1 MKRVLTVAIVLGL
14 LLQPTMGL
22 ATEAPAAET
31 VVEQTVAPE
40 TQPSE
45 APVET
50 QAPAQEPSTE
60 PSSEPSTEPSAEPSD
75 EPSTDPSTEPSAEP
89 SSEPSTEPS
98 GEPSA
103 EPSANPTDAPSTDP
117 TEAPTAAPLP
127 EGLTLVETDA
137 QIPAEAETWMAS
149 EQGVICGK
157 LADVIAYAPENTEI
171 FLRLPDAM
179 KVEKAPLKHLSQLIF
194 KADAKL
200 FVDGKY
206 RVAAYGQDPALSEEA
221 PEELDW
227 KEFEQAQDDAVA
239 DLWLQVLKVP
249 DEPQPTEKPEDVQ
262 LTVDAGDFRP
272 GEWNTQ
278 KPEFTLTGI
287 PEGKNWSYAVV
298 IYDERIF
305 VLSENT
311 YVPEAEGVY
320 TVRFAILNEEGD
332 IVAASERY
340 TVQIDTAAPEVTAMA
355 DESASYTL
363 RIDAADA
370 VSGVQAL
377 SLDGGNTWIDWD
389 GSESYVYTVSKKTTL
404 AEGMVQVRDAAGNVW
419 VSTEAYTLD
428 KISSGGGGGGGGGG
442 GDGTPAKQ
450 HAKNDQ
456 ETPKDE
462 RYNALELLLS
472 DEPMQ
477 TLTIDG
483 KELALTLELANA
495 EGMEIPADHAALF
508 TADLEAWARTE
519 SDEEASDK
527 MARPDT
533 LVLTAVEEE
542 NLGDR
547 FEYRWK
553 LNGEVLRLLENS
565 GVKQLALKV
574 RDDMAVLPT
583 EGFTGGTKYTEL
595 KMLGTANKKFE
606 YTVAM
611 TFNLDPDSIP
621 ALSEFDRSAS
631 CDLAIQVQVE
641 EEKYVLT
648 AEQKGEMYYYHVL
661 LGPSELMLEPYA
673 SYFAEEDA
681 AAGAR

>member
-14 LLQPTMGL
+14 LLQPAMGL
-22 ATEAPAAET
+22 AAEAPAAET

-45 APVET
+45 ATVET

-60 PSSEPSTEPSAEPSD
+60 PNAEPSD
-75 EPSTDPSTEPSAEP
+75 EPSMEPSTEPSNEPSAEP
-89 SSEPSTEPS
+89 STEPSNEPST
-98 GEPSA
+98 
-103 EPSANPTDAPSTDP
+103 EPSANPTDAPTTEP

-137 QIPAEAETWMAS
+137 QIPAEAEAWMAA
-149 EQGVICGK
+149 EQGVIYGK

-179 KVEKAPLKHLSQLIF
+179 KVEKAPLKRLSQLIF
-194 KADAKL
+194 KADEKL

-206 RVAAYGQDPALSEEA
+206 RVAAYGQDPALSEEL

-227 KEFEQAQDDAVA
+227 KEFEQAQDDAAA
-239 DLWLQVLKVP
+239 DLWLQVMKVP

-262 LTVDAGDFRP
+262 LTVDMGDFRP
-272 GEWNTQ
+272 GEWNTR
-278 KPEFTLTGI
+278 KPEFALSGI

-311 YVPEAEGVY
+311 YVPEAEGVF

-332 IVAASERY
+332 IVAASERC

-355 DESASYTL
+355 DESLSYTL
-363 RIDAADA
+363 RIDAADS

-377 SLDGGNTWIDWD
+377 SLDGGSTWIDWD
-389 GSESYVYTVSKKTTL
+389 GSESYIYTASKKTTL
-404 AEGMVQVRDAAGNVW
+404 AEGMVQVRDVAGNVW
-419 VSTEAYTLD
+419 VSTEAYTLNR
-428 KISSGGGGGGGGGG
+428 ISSGGGGGGGDG
-442 GDGTPAKQ
+442 GDGKPAKQ
-450 HAKNDQ
+450 HAKNDH

-477 TLTIDG
+477 MLTIDG

-508 TADLEAWARTE
+508 TADLEAWAKEE
-519 SDEEASDK
+519 SGEETSDK
-527 MARPDT
+527 TARPDT

>member
-1 MKRVLTVAIVLGL
+1 M
-14 LLQPTMGL
+14 
-22 ATEAPAAET
+22 
-31 VVEQTVAPE
+31 
-40 TQPSE
+40 
-45 APVET
+45 
-50 QAPAQEPSTE
+50 
-60 PSSEPSTEPSAEPSD
+60 
-75 EPSTDPSTEPSAEP
+75 
-89 SSEPSTEPS
+89 
-98 GEPSA
+98 
-103 EPSANPTDAPSTDP
+103 
-117 TEAPTAAPLP
+117 
-127 EGLTLVETDA
+127 ETDA
-137 QIPAEAETWMAS
+137 QIPAEAEAWMAC
-149 EQGVICGK
+149 EQGVIYGK
-157 LADVIAYAPENTEI
+157 LADVIAYAPENTEV

-179 KVEKAPLKHLSQLIF
+179 KVEKAPLKRLSQLIF
-194 KADAKL
+194 KADEKL

-221 PEELDW
+221 PVELDW
-227 KEFEQAQDDAVA
+227 KEFEQAQDDAAA

-249 DEPQPTEKPEDVQ
+249 DEPQPTEQPEDVQ
-262 LTVDAGDFRP
+262 LTVDMGDFRP

-278 KPEFTLTGI
+278 KPEFTLSGI

-311 YVPEAEGVY
+311 YVPETEGVY

-404 AEGMVQVRDAAGNVW
+404 GEGMVQVRDAAGNVW

-477 TLTIDG
+477 ALTIDG
-483 KELALTLELANA
+483 KA
-495 EGMEIPADHAALF
+495 
-508 TADLEAWARTE
+508 
-519 SDEEASDK
+519 
-527 MARPDT
+527 ARP
-533 LVLTAVEEE
+533 
-542 NLGDR
+542 
-547 FEYRWK
+547 Y
-553 LNGEVLRLLENS
+553 
-565 GVKQLALKV
+565 
-574 RDDMAVLPT
+574 
-583 EGFTGGTKYTEL
+583 
-595 KMLGTANKKFE
+595 
-606 YTVAM
+606 
-611 TFNLDPDSIP
+611 
-621 ALSEFDRSAS
+621 
-631 CDLAIQVQVE
+631 
-641 EEKYVLT
+641 
-648 AEQKGEMYYYHVL
+648 
-661 LGPSELMLEPYA
+661 
-673 SYFAEEDA
+673 
-681 AAGAR
+681 AGAGQRRGYGDSRRPRGAVHRRSGGVVEGGKRRGNLR